1 MGLYK
6 AEVEIEECNRIGC
19 TCHIIKAKSEK
30 DVILTIVKLH
40 YKELFIE
47 DFGKMVCTKNISVE
61 INKVK
66 IDQSKRCEK

>member
-6 AEVEIEECNRIGC
+6 AEVEIEDNRRTDC

-40 YKELFIE
+40 YKELFVE
-47 DFGKMVCTKNISVE
+47 DFGKMVCGKSISVE